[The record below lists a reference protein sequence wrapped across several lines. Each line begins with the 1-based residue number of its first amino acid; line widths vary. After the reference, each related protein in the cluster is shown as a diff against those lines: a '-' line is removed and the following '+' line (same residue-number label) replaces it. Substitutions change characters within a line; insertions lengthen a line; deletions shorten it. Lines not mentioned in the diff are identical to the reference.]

1 MSSDER
7 AVSEVVGFVLVFTLV
22 IGTVTIVYAGGFSG
36 LDATRDA
43 ERVNNAER
51 AFDVMANNFEQLASG
66 DAPNRATEIK
76 LSEASLSTTSNRLT
90 TINASGIDSAA
101 GANPVAIRYDSG
113 TGSQI
118 VYELGAVIRVDDG
131 NAVMIREPDFL
142 FADDRIVV
150 RYISTRGSGQGIG
163 GSTTTL
169 VRGEKQSSRLLANE
183 NGAGAENVKIEMR
196 THPDRAPVWEAYFE
210 REIESATGTAGPY
223 CSTASIDATTDRVTC
238 DGFDVGTL
246 AISRVRITV
255 DLT

>member
-1 MSSDER
+1 MRSDR

-22 IGTVTIVYAGGFSG
+22 IGTVTIVYAGGFGG

-90 TINASGIDSAA
+90 TINASGLDSAA
-101 GANPVAIRYDSG
+101 GANPVAIQYRSG
-113 TGSQI
+113 DGSQL

-142 FADDRIVV
+142 FADDRVVV
-150 RYISTRGSGQGIG
+150 RYISTRGSGQGVG
-163 GSTTTL
+163 GSRTTL
-169 VRGEKQSSRLLANE
+169 VRGEKQSSRLLATQSP
-183 NGAGAENVKIEMR
+183 GSNVTIRMR
-196 THPDRAPVWEAYFE
+196 THPDRSSIWESYFE
-210 REIESATGTAGPY
+210 REIEAATGSSIDCET
-223 CSTASIDATTDRVTC
+223 TSIDASTDQVLC
-238 DGFDVGTL
+238 YGFDVDSL
-246 AISRVRITV
+246 SVSRVRV
-255 DLT
+255 DVELS

>member
-1 MSSDER
+1 MRSDGR

-22 IGTVTIVYAGGFSG
+22 IGTVTIVYAGGFGG

-90 TINASGIDSAA
+90 TINASGIDTAA

-113 TGSQI
+113 DGSQI
-118 VYELGAVIRVDDG
+118 VYELGAVIRIDDG

-142 FADDRIVV
+142 FADNRTVV
-150 RYISTRGSGQGIG
+150 RYISARGSGQGTG
-163 GSTTTL
+163 GSTTVL
-169 VRGEKQSSRLLANE
+169 VRAEKQSTALLATQSP
-183 NGAGAENVKIEMR
+183 AANVTIRMQ
-196 THPDRAPVWEAYFE
+196 THPERAAVWEAYFE
-210 REIESATGTAGPY
+210 REIEDTTGTSNDY
-223 CSTASIDATTDRVTC
+223 CDTTSVDVTTDRVVC
-238 DGFDVGTL
+238 YGFTVDSLSV
-246 AISRVRITV
+246 SRVRV
-255 DLT
+255 DVELT

>member
-1 MSSDER
+1 MRSDGR

-22 IGTVTIVYAGGFSG
+22 IGTVTIVYAGGFGG

-90 TINASGIDSAA
+90 TINASEIDTAA

-113 TGSQI
+113 DGSQI
-118 VYELGAVIRVDDG
+118 VYELGAVIRIDDG

-150 RYISTRGSGQGIG
+150 RYISTRGSGQGVG
-163 GSTTTL
+163 GSTTVL
-169 VRGEKQSSRLLANE
+169 VRGEKQSSQLLASE
-183 NGAGAENVKIEMR
+183 QDVTDVKIEMR
-196 THPDRAPVWEAYFE
+196 THPDRSAVWEAYFE
-210 REIESATGTAGPY
+210 GKIESATGTTGPY
-223 CSTASIDATTDRVTC
+223 CSTASVDATTDRVTC
-238 DGFDVGTL
+238 DGFDIGTL
-246 AISRVRITV
+246 AISRVRVTV
-255 DLT
+255 NLT